1 MRKET
6 ITYVDFNGEERS
18 EDFYFNMTAADIAM
32 LEFRLEGGMDAYITK
47 IINERDQ
54 EKIIDTFCKIIDL
67 SYGVKGLDG
76 GFYKTAE
83 NLAKFKASQ
92 AYSDLFMKL
101 MDADY
106 AAQFV
111 NDIMPKDQ
119 PKSNDRNVSA
129 VEKAKAEAQARL
141 QVINGGSAEGT
152 EEVSE

>member
-76 GFYKTAE
+76 GFYKDAD
-83 NLAKFKASQ
+83 NLRKFKASQ

-101 MDADY
+101 MDAEY

-111 NDIMPKDQ
+111 NDIMPKEQ
-119 PKSNDRNVSA
+119 SKNTGDRNVSA
-129 VEKAKAEAQARL
+129 VDKAKAEAMARL
-141 QVINGGSAEGT
+141 QVINGSEGGSST
-152 EEVSE
+152 ES